1 MYKLQQY
8 TSCVLLRLPLQFNYY
23 LIDIRSPSYQDY
35 NIFLQIS
42 QCHLRSWYVF
52 CVIGMFG
59 AFSAQK
65 MRYGLARNHSAF
77 QHIFR

>member
-35 NIFLQIS
+35 NIFLQIN

-52 CVIGMFG
+52 LR
-59 AFSAQK
+59 SW
-65 MRYGLARNHSAF
+65 
-77 QHIFR
+77 

>member
-1 MYKLQQY
+1 MAQSFVNILAEFSQKVNPI
-8 TSCVLLRLPLQFNYY
+8 CVVGMF
-23 LIDIRSPSYQDY
+23 
-35 NIFLQIS
+35 
-42 QCHLRSWYVF
+42 F